1 MPIRTLIVEDEPLAA
16 KRLQKMLV
24 EIEPQIEVVDIID
37 TVEEAIVWF
46 KNNPSPRL
54 VMLDIQLADGI
65 SFDIFKQVTIDSFV
79 VFTTAF
85 DQYAIRAFELNSID
99 YLLKPIE
106 KEKLANALQKF
117 QRLRQSN
124 QTIDLSGLMN
134 SITSLQPSYKK
145 RFVVYVGE
153 KLNSVDAANIAYF
166 YSMDKNTFLVT
177 QTGEQY
183 AIDFSLDKLESLLDP
198 EVFFRVNR
206 QYIVRFQA
214 IAKMSVL
221 SASRIKL
228 ELIPKTE
235 EMVMVSSARTHAFR
249 GWLDK

>member
-145 RFVVYVGE
+145 RFVVNVGE
-153 KLNSVDAANIAYF
+153 KLKSVDAANIAYF

-221 SASRIKL
+221 STSRIKL

>member
-46 KNNPSPRL
+46 KNNPSPQL

-145 RFVVYVGE
+145 RFVVNVGE
-153 KLNSVDAANIAYF
+153 KLKSVDAANIAYF

-235 EMVMVSSARTHAFR
+235 ETVMVSSARTHAFR